1 MAQSLSTPVTLAP
14 VTARRIGALAVLV
27 AVVAAG
33 YMANGYTIIMLNL
46 IGIYGV
52 AVLGLVL
59 LTGAAGIISFGHAAF
74 MGIGAYTSAY
84 LSTQLGLS
92 PWVGLL
98 GAIAVTLFAA
108 IVLGVA
114 TLHLGGHFLP
124 ITTLASGV
132 AITSFLGTSEM
143 LGAHGGMRDIPP
155 LAVFGWRIDTPH
167 MQYALI
173 ASVFLICVLG
183 LRRYLASSRG
193 MAVRSL
199 RGGKTMMESLGYN
212 PMALKVESF
221 ALSAVLAAV
230 GGWLYAHTQ
239 AFISPSLF
247 DMTASMNV
255 LFMGVIGG
263 LQSVIGALLGAAIIL
278 YARSW
283 MQDLLGLVPGA
294 GANLEMIFFGIF
306 FILVLR
312 YFPGGLMKTLSRIP
326 VLAKLT
332 GDALPVVSSTP
343 AGAVAQSS
351 QPELTVRVENLTKRF
366 DGLLAVDSV
375 NFTVPAQRIVSLIG
389 PNGAGKTTTFNAIS
403 KAVAATSGKVFLNG
417 NDVSSLP
424 ARAMQALGLSRT
436 FQHVKL
442 RPAMSVFENV
452 ALGTGPTGLSHALG
466 EIFGS
471 RPGLS
476 AAHQRRVM
484 ECLTMVGLANE
495 ATVAAGGL
503 PLGKQRLVEI
513 ARALMSRPGFLM
525 LDEPAA
531 GLRANEKDELISL
544 LLQLKAGGISIL
556 IVEHDMQFVSKI
568 SDQIVV
574 LNFGKKIFDGSPQDM
589 FQNQEVRNAYLG

>member
-1 MAQSLSTPVTLAP
+1 MALPFSSPVA
-14 VTARRIGALAVLV
+14 ARRLGIVAALV
-27 AVVAAG
+27 AIVVAG
-33 YMANGYTIIMLNL
+33 CLANGYTIIMLNL

-84 LSTQLGLS
+84 LTTQLGLS
-92 PWVGLL
+92 PWTGLL
-98 GAIAVTLFAA
+98 VAVAAALAVA

-124 ITTLASGV
+124 ITTLAWGV
-132 AITSFLGTSEM
+132 AITSFLGTSET
-143 LGAHGGMRDIPP
+143 LGAHGGIRDIPP
-155 LAVFGWRIDTPH
+155 LALFGWRIDTPH
-167 MQYALI
+167 MQYALV
-173 ASVFLICVLG
+173 AAVFLLCVLG

-193 MAVRSL
+193 LAVRSL

-221 ALSAVLAAV
+221 ALSAVLAAI

-263 LQSVIGALLGAAIIL
+263 LQSVVGALLGTAIIL

-283 MQDLLGLVPGA
+283 MQDLLGLLPGA
-294 GANLEMIFFGIF
+294 SANLEMILFGLF

-326 VLAKLT
+326 ALAAL
-332 GDALPVVSSTP
+332 GSDALPVGEATAAETSSLSHHP
-343 AGAVAQSS
+343 AV
-351 QPELTVRVENLTKRF
+351 TVQVEDLTKRF
-366 DGLLAVDSV
+366 DGLVAVDSV
-375 NFTVPAQRIVSLIG
+375 SFTVPARHIVSLIG

-403 KAVAATSGKVFLNG
+403 KAERADSGRVMLNG
-417 NDVSSLP
+417 RDLSPLP
-424 ARAMQALGLSRT
+424 ARALQTLGLART

-452 ALGTGPTGLSHALG
+452 ALGAGPTGISTALC
-466 EIFGS
+466 EIFGG

-476 AAHQRRVM
+476 PEHRRRVM
-484 ECLTMVGLANE
+484 ECLAMVGLESE
-495 ATVAAGGL
+495 ARTAAGDL

-513 ARALMSRPGFLM
+513 ARALMSGPGFLM

-531 GLRANEKDELISL
+531 GLRANEKDELIRCCCNSRP
-544 LLQLKAGGISIL
+544 AA
-556 IVEHDMQFVSKI
+556 
-568 SDQIVV
+568 
-574 LNFGKKIFDGSPQDM
+574 SPS
-589 FQNQEVRNAYLG
+589 

>member
-1 MAQSLSTPVTLAP
+1 MALFVSNSLAM
-14 VTARRIGALAVLV
+14 RRLAVIAALV
-27 AVVAAG
+27 LIVVAG
-33 YMANGYTIIMLNL
+33 CLANGYTIIMLNL

-74 MGIGAYTSAY
+74 MGIGAYATAY
-84 LSTQLGLS
+84 LTTQLGLS
-92 PWVGLL
+92 PWIGLL
-98 GAIAVTLFAA
+98 VAMAVSLAVA
-108 IVLGVA
+108 VVLGVA

-124 ITTLASGV
+124 ITTLAWGV
-132 AITSFLGTSEM
+132 AITSFLGTSET
-143 LGAHGGMRDIPP
+143 LGAHGGIRDIPP
-155 LAVFGWRIDTPH
+155 LTLFVWRMDTPH

-173 ASVFLICVLG
+173 ATVFLLCVLG
-183 LRRYLASSRG
+183 LRRYLVSSRG
-193 MAVRSL
+193 LAVRSL

-221 ALSAVLAAV
+221 ALSAMLAAI

-263 LQSVIGALLGAAIIL
+263 LQSVVGALLGTAIIL
-278 YARSW
+278 YGRSW
-283 MQDLLGLVPGA
+283 MQDLLGLLPGA
-294 GANLEMIFFGIF
+294 SANLEMILFGIF

-326 VLAKLT
+326 
-332 GDALPVVSSTP
+332 
-343 AGAVAQSS
+343 AVAALGWDPLPAADAASAAGTAPLAHRPS
-351 QPELTVRVENLTKRF
+351 VTVQVEGLTKRF
-366 DGLLAVDSV
+366 DGLLAVDDVS
-375 NFTVPAQRIVSLIG
+375 FTVPAGHIVSLIG

-403 KAVAATSGKVFLNG
+403 KAARADSGRVVLNG
-417 NDVSSLP
+417 RDLSPLLARSLH
-424 ARAMQALGLSRT
+424 ALGLART

-452 ALGTGPTGLSHALG
+452 ALGAGPTGISTAVR
-466 EIFGS
+466 EIFGA

-476 AAHQRRVM
+476 PDHRRRVM
-484 ECLTMVGLANE
+484 ECLAMVGLEKDAR
-495 ATVAAGGL
+495 AAAGDL

-513 ARALMSRPGFLM
+513 ARALMSGPGFLM

-531 GLRANEKDELISL
+531 GLRANEKDELIAL
-544 LLQLKAGGISIL
+544 LLQLKADGISIL
-556 IVEHDMQFVSKI
+556 IVEHDMRFVSKI
-568 SDQIVV
+568 SDRIVV
-574 LNFGKKIFDGSPQDM
+574 LNFGRKIFDGSPEAM
-589 FQNQEVRNAYLG
+589 FRNQEVRNAYLG

>member
-1 MAQSLSTPVTLAP
+1 MALFPARP
-14 VTARRIGALAVLV
+14 VTARHLGAVAALV
-27 AVVAAG
+27 AIVAAG
-33 YMANGYTIIMLNL
+33 FLANGYTIIMLNL

-84 LSTQLGLS
+84 LTAQLGLS

-98 GAIAVTLFAA
+98 AAVAVTLVAA
-108 IVLGVA
+108 IVLGVS

-124 ITTLASGV
+124 ITTLAWGV
-132 AITSFLGTSEM
+132 AITSFLGTSET
-143 LGAHGGMRDIPP
+143 LGAHGGIRDIPP
-155 LAVFGWRIDTPH
+155 LTVFGWRIDTPH
-167 MQYALI
+167 TQYVLVA
-173 ASVFLICVLG
+173 AVFLLCVLG

-193 MAVRSL
+193 LAVRSL

-221 ALSAVLAAV
+221 ALSAVLAAI

-263 LQSVIGALLGAAIIL
+263 LQSVVGALLGTAIIL

-283 MQDLLGLVPGA
+283 MQDLLGLLPGA
-294 GANLEMIFFGIF
+294 SANLEMILFGLF

-312 YFPGGLMKTLSRIP
+312 YFPGGLMKTLARIP
-326 VLAKLT
+326 ALAGMT
-332 GDALPVVSSTP
+332 SDIVPVTRTASAASAAALPSHP
-343 AGAVAQSS
+343 A
-351 QPELTVRVENLTKRF
+351 LTVEVEDLTKRF
-366 DGLLAVDSV
+366 DGLVAVDSV
-375 NFTVPAQRIVSLIG
+375 SFTVPARHIVSLIG

-403 KAVAATSGKVFLNG
+403 KAERASSGRVMLNRR
-417 NDVSSLP
+417 DVSSLP
-424 ARAMQALGLSRT
+424 ARALQALGLART

-452 ALGTGPTGLSHALG
+452 ALGMGPIGLSGVLC
-466 EIFGS
+466 EIFGG

-476 AAHQRRVM
+476 PDHQSRVV
-484 ECLTMVGLANE
+484 ECLAMVGLENE
-495 ATVAAGGL
+495 ATAAAGEL

-513 ARALMSRPGFLM
+513 ARALMSGPGFLM

-531 GLRANEKDELISL
+531 GLRAVEKDELIEL

-568 SDQIVV
+568 SDKIVV
-574 LNFGKKIFDGSPQDM
+574 LNFGKKIFDGSPEAM
-589 FQNQEVRNAYLG
+589 FRDHEVRNAYLG